1 MSDKEELEQ
10 LISRKAEKSGF
21 RKIDSLAL
29 SNLMDQAEAK
39 QPGIR
44 SETTFVP
51 DNSSVDV
58 WQSSYALIFL
68 QHIAHNTVEAFTSQ
82 MLEAERRLDLLLVG
96 LEVPGRIYDGYL
108 ILALT
113 APCEDLCQKVTH
125 VEQNTRLVRKNVVW
139 SKDGEWCRTERISA
153 LGLDAEAES
162 EIAAYPPGLDP
173 EGIKLIEALET
184 LAGTALARQHAT
196 EWDD

>member
-1 MSDKEELEQ
+1 MSYKEELEQ

-21 RKIDSLAL
+21 RKMDSLTLSAL
-29 SNLMDQAEAK
+29 MAQAEAK
-39 QPGIR
+39 QPGIM
-44 SETTFVP
+44 SDTTFEPGNV
-51 DNSSVDV
+51 SLDV

-68 QHIAHNTVEAFTSQ
+68 QHISENTVEAFTSQ

-96 LEVPGRIYDGYL
+96 LEGLGRVYDGYL

-113 APCEDLCQKVTH
+113 CPCEDLCQNVTN

-139 SKDGEWCRTERISA
+139 FKDGEWCRTERIGA

-173 EGIKLIEALET
+173 EGIELIEALENS
-184 LAGTALARQHAT
+184 AGTALARQHAT